1 LSVLVD
7 QLDVILR
14 GFWVTLR
21 LTGAAALI
29 ALVFGTVLAAMR
41 VAPAPPLRWA
51 GTAYVDTVRNIPLT
65 LVFVLIVF
73 GLPEIGFRFS
83 FFFRAVIALSLYTSA
98 FVCEVLRSG
107 INTVQPGQA
116 EAARALGMTFGQTLR
131 EVVLPQA
138 FRTVIPPLGN
148 ILIALTK
155 NSAIAEA
162 FGVVEATGT
171 FDNLIRDYPGSF
183 WPLFLGIAFGYVV
196 IVLVISG
203 VLRVVERRVAVLR

>member
-1 LSVLVD
+1 LDVLVD

-14 GFWVTLR
+14 GFWATIR
-21 LTGAAALI
+21 LTGLSGAI
-29 ALVFGTVLAAMR
+29 ALVVGTLLAAMR

-51 GTAYVDTVRNIPLT
+51 GTAYVDVVRNTPLT
-65 LVFVLIVF
+65 LVFVLVVF
-73 GLPEIGFRFS
+73 GLPEVGFQFS
-83 FFFRAVIALSLYTSA
+83 FFVRAVIALSVYTSA
-98 FVCEVLRSG
+98 FVCEALRSG
-107 INTVQPGQA
+107 INAVQPGQA

-131 EVVLPQA
+131 EIVLPQA

-183 WPLFLGIAFGYVV
+183 WPLFLGIAAGYVI
-196 IVLVISG
+196 IVLAISA
-203 VLRVVERRVAVLR
+203 VLRVVERRVVVLR